1 MNHSLL
7 RLTADYGGILNGG
20 LCIVHC
26 AAGPLL
32 LALWGARAGTG
43 PGPGDVLFLVVS
55 GILIVGATWRMSAW
69 WLRGALWGFFTLFAL
84 AMMLAVRYPGMQ
96 MVHYAASLGLIGT
109 HLLNLRHARRVARAG
124 ATRVVKEKQRSH
136 A

>member
-1 MNHSLL
+1 MKHSLL
-7 RLTADYGGILNGG
+7 RLTADYGGILNAG

-43 PGPGDVLFLVVS
+43 PGPGDTLFLMAS
-55 GILIVGATWRMSAW
+55 GILILGATWRMSAW
-69 WLRGALWGFFTLFAL
+69 WLRGALWGFFILFAL
-84 AMMLAVRYPGMQ
+84 AMLLAARYPGMELVQ
-96 MVHYAASLGLIGT
+96 YAASLGLIGT
-109 HLLNLRHARRVARAG
+109 HLLNLRHGRRIARAEAARQIK
-124 ATRVVKEKQRSH
+124 ATQRSH